1 MGDVSG
7 VWGGGAEEMFL
18 KESKLL
24 FLLKMARHQLVS
36 DLNNCSS
43 LSLVL
48 SFEDKQARGSFPR
61 LHLTSR
67 YFL

>member
-7 VWGGGAEEMFL
+7 VWGSGAEEMFL

-24 FLLKMARHQLVS
+24 SLLKMARHQLVS

-43 LSLVL
+43 LLVL
-48 SFEDKQARGSFPR
+48 SFEDEQALGFFPG